1 MPPVDPAADQGHEA
15 AKAQQEAATA
25 ATREALAK
33 IKVCGVGRGGGAG
46 VWGGGGVGNP
56 LLSRCQ

>member
-1 MPPVDPAADQGHEA
+1 MCLAALECDRAKAAAKLLQKPVPPMDPSADEAA

-33 IKVCGVGRGGGAG
+33 IKVGFGGAG
-46 VWGGGGVGNP
+46 A
-56 LLSRCQ
+56 